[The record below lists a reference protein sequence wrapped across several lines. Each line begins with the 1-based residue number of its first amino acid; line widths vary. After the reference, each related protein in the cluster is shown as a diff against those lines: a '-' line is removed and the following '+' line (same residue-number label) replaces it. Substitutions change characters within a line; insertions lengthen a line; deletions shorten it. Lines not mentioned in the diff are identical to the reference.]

1 VCVVLPLARFLNFVT
16 VWVEFPLLGRRR
28 NLTEEVSLVLNEFQ
42 ETVYR
47 CSEYQSDFSQL
58 GYTAHGFTTSRHTGH
73 VTTRYMIYH
82 PSVCISRKVKVKF
95 RCGALF
101 STEALWLIVLL
112 TPKRV
117 PSFISRGAARQAART
132 TSASEGRNYSWN
144 LANNLVIHLS
154 R

>member
-1 VCVVLPLARFLNFVT
+1 
-16 VWVEFPLLGRRR
+16 
-28 NLTEEVSLVLNEFQ
+28 
-42 ETVYR
+42 
-47 CSEYQSDFSQL
+47 
-58 GYTAHGFTTSRHTGH
+58 
-73 VTTRYMIYH
+73 M
-82 PSVCISRKVKVKF
+82 VKF

-112 TPKRV
+112 TPKGV
-117 PSFISRGAARQAART
+117 PSFISKGTARQAART